1 MTIAEVRLAN
11 TNLNFNHRYDA
22 WIEYENTFVGF
33 TFLKAI
39 RWRESMG
46 FFETKTSPK
55 MLHANT
61 VFVAMKKKIMQK
73 KRKKNCKT

>member
-46 FFETKTSPK
+46 FFETKMYPTPC
-55 MLHANT
+55 LL
-61 VFVAMKKKIMQK
+61 QW
-73 KRKKNCKT
+73 RKKSCRPEHAEEEKKEL